1 MKTNSAV
8 RVTRRRF
15 VAAAGAAAVTVAGL
29 SRLASAAGRSRSG
42 LPRVISPRSTSGDRV
57 HEPAWDERMTITVGP
72 KRADLVGSTDRVLQA
87 AVDYISRFGGGTV
100 KVLPGTY
107 TLRNSVHL
115 RSGIRILGSGADSI
129 LTKGPSHSVS
139 LSDDSDWYDQEVT
152 VSDAKGF
159 QVGDGIV
166 LRTRN
171 PDNGVTDVLKRTLV
185 ARTGNRFKLD
195 RALRKNFWLS
205 GKPTLASLFPLISGD
220 HVDDISI
227 RDITLDGNLKQNANL
242 NGNYGGCIFLQDCN
256 RIVMNGVEARNYN
269 GDGISWQICHDVL
282 VENCHSHDNADLG
295 LHPGSGSQRPLMRNN
310 RVERNTIGVFFCW
323 GIRYGLA
330 ESNQISG
337 NRSYGVSIG
346 HCDTDN
352 VIRLNTITGSGK
364 VGVLF
369 RDDARGKDFWPNRNT
384 LEKNRIIDSG
394 GVDGVAIDV
403 QGRTRDVTLEGNQI
417 RETRK
422 PMQRIGVRI
431 GKQARDVKLESNRFE
446 GFDRDV
452 VDLKGGA

>member
-1 MKTNSAV
+1 
-8 RVTRRRF
+8 
-15 VAAAGAAAVTVAGL
+15 
-29 SRLASAAGRSRSG
+29 
-42 LPRVISPRSTSGDRV
+42 
-57 HEPAWDERMTITVGP
+57 MTITVGP

-227 RDITLDGNLKQNANL
+227 RDITLDGNLKQNSNL

-310 RVERNTIGVFFCW
+310 RIERNTIGVFFCW
-323 GIRYGLA
+323 GIRHGLA

-384 LEKNRIIDSG
+384 LEKNRIVDSG

-403 QGRTRDVTLEGNQI
+403 QGRTREVTLEGNQI

-422 PMQRIGVRI
+422 PMQRIGIRI

-452 VDLKGGA
+452 VDLKVGR

>member
-1 MKTNSAV
+1 MKRNSAV

-15 VAAAGAAAVTVAGL
+15 VAAAASVAGL
-29 SRLASAAGRSRSG
+29 SRLASAAGRSGSG
-42 LPRVISPRSTSGDRV
+42 LPRVTSPRSTSGDGV

-129 LTKGPSHSVS
+129 LAKGPSHSVS

-159 QVGDGIV
+159 RVGDGIV

-171 PDNGVTDVLKRTLV
+171 PDNGVTNVLKRTLV
-185 ARTGNRFKLD
+185 ARKGNRFKLD

-295 LHPGSGSQRPLMRNN
+295 LHPGSGSQRPLIRNN
-310 RVERNTIGVFFCW
+310 KVERNTIGVFFCW

-384 LEKNRIIDSG
+384 LEKNRIVDSG
-394 GVDGVAIDV
+394 GVDGVAVDV

-431 GKQARDVKLESNRFE
+431 GKQARDVKLESNRIE

-452 VDLKGGA
+452 VDLKVGP

>member
-15 VAAAGAAAVTVAGL
+15 VAAAGAAAASVAGL

-42 LPRVISPRSTSGDRV
+42 LPRVTSPRSTSGDRV

-185 ARTGNRFKLD
+185 ARTGKRFKLD

-256 RIVMNGVEARNYN
+256 RIVMKGVEARNYN

>member
-15 VAAAGAAAVTVAGL
+15 VAAAGAAAATVAGL
-29 SRLASAAGRSRSG
+29 SQLASAAGRSGSG
-42 LPRVISPRSTSGDRV
+42 LPRVTSPRSTSGDRV

-256 RIVMNGVEARNYN
+256 RIVMKGVEARNYN

>member
-1 MKTNSAV
+1 MKRNSAV

-15 VAAAGAAAVTVAGL
+15 VAAAGAAAASVAGL
-29 SRLASAAGRSRSG
+29 SRLASAAGRSGSG
-42 LPRVISPRSTSGDRV
+42 LPRVTSPRSTSGDGV

-159 QVGDGIV
+159 RVGDGIV

-171 PDNGVTDVLKRTLV
+171 PDNGVTNVLKRTLV
-185 ARTGNRFKLD
+185 ARKGNRFKLD

-269 GDGISWQICHDVL
+269 GDGISWQICHDVV

-295 LHPGSGSQRPLMRNN
+295 LHPGSGSQRPLIRNN
-310 RVERNTIGVFFCW
+310 KVERNTIGVFFCW

-452 VDLKGGA
+452 VDLKGGP

>member
-15 VAAAGAAAVTVAGL
+15 VAAAGAAAATVAGL
-29 SRLASAAGRSRSG
+29 SQLASAAGRSRSG
-42 LPRVISPRSTSGDRV
+42 LPRVTSPRATSGDRV

-295 LHPGSGSQRPLMRNN
+295 LHPGSGSQRPLIRNN
-310 RVERNTIGVFFCW
+310 KVERNTIGVFFCW

-384 LEKNRIIDSG
+384 LEKNQIIDSG